1 MSTARDETV
10 SCCFFI
16 WELLRIGKFQRKFE
30 GIFLSISFECNL
42 QRHCSGMI
50 LWNDFYCLWE
60 SLSCSFLWMEMA
72 PKSSFQ
78 HLASLS
84 WDQLTSK
91 VLKLYVCR
99 CEGAVVT
106 FICASEGR
114 VWVCPH
120 LLTGDVLL
128 CDFCVCVCL
137 YRKGQKLEP
146 SEKYMFNRMEGGRS
160 MLTIRNIR
168 QNDGGSYTCK
178 ASNKAGSQERELFL
192 KVFGKVNGKCC
203 NKVDY

>member
-1 MSTARDETV
+1 MSTAWDETV

-16 WELLRIGKFQRKFE
+16 WELLQIGKFQRKFE

-99 CEGAVVT
+99 CEGAMVT
-106 FICASEGR
+106 FIRASEGR

-128 CDFCVCVCL
+128 CDLCVCVSV
-137 YRKGQKLEP
+137 Q
-146 SEKYMFNRMEGGRS
+146 EGTETG
-160 MLTIRNIR
+160 TIRKVHV
-168 QNDGGSYTCK
+168 QQDGRWTQHV
-178 ASNKAGSQERELFL
+178 NHPQHPTERR
-192 KVFGKVNGKCC
+192 G
-203 NKVDY
+203 